1 MITPATLPFAIMRK
15 SRSLK
20 EALEDYLPQGCAA
33 PVLEWFGIRR
43 VNLNITRSRRSKLGD
58 FRGSLH
64 PEPPAISINNDL
76 NPYSFLVT
84 MLHEMAHADVFL
96 SNKKRVMPHGTEW
109 KSAYRKLATPFLYM
123 DGLDPRF
130 TSTFEQ
136 YLQNPSASSGANQP
150 LAMVL
155 KSFDQQR
162 DVTLITDIPEN
173 TFFRLP
179 NGRVFK
185 KGAQL
190 RKRFRC
196 ECLNNKRIYLFSP
209 LAEITPISDIDF
221 IS

>member
-1 MITPATLPFAIMRK
+1 MRK
-15 SRSLK
+15 NRSLI
-20 EALEDYLPQGCAA
+20 EALESYLPQGCAA
-33 PVLEWFGIRR
+33 PINEWFGSRR

-58 FRGSLH
+58 FRGSIH
-64 PEPPAISINNDL
+64 PEPTVISVNNDL

-84 MLHEMAHADVFL
+84 LLHEMAHADVFL
-96 SNKKRVMPHGTEW
+96 GAKKRLQPHGIEW
-109 KSAYRKLATPFLYM
+109 KSAYRKLATPFLSIQ
-123 DGLDPRF
+123 GLDPFF

-136 YLQNPSASSGANQP
+136 YLQNPSASSGAHLP

-155 KSFDQQR
+155 KSFDQPG
-162 DVTLITDIPEN
+162 DVILISDIAEN
-173 TFFRLP
+173 TFFALP

-209 LAEITPISDIDF
+209 LAEITPIDDIGL

>member
-1 MITPATLPFAIMRK
+1 MRK
-15 SRSLK
+15 NRSLK
-20 EALEDYLPQGCAA
+20 EALEDYLPSGCAT
-33 PVLEWFGIRR
+33 PVTEWFGSKR

-58 FRGSLH
+58 FRSCVP
-64 PEPPAISINNDL
+64 PEIPAISVNHDL

-84 MLHEMAHADVFL
+84 LLHEMAHADVFL
-96 SNKKRVMPHGTEW
+96 SSKKRVLPHGKEW
-109 KSAYRKLATPFLYM
+109 KSAYRKLATPFLSIT
-123 DGLDPRF
+123 GLDSRF
-130 TSTFEQ
+130 TATFEQ
-136 YLQNPSASSGANQP
+136 YLQNPSASSGADLS

-155 KSFDQQR
+155 KSFDQPR

-173 TFFRLP
+173 TFFALP
-179 NGRVFK
+179 NGRIFK

-209 LAEITPISDIDF
+209 LAEITPINDIEL